1 MCLANLFFMCF
12 KQNMNIQNNNRLNF
26 KSNIHFVSSP
36 NFDKQKFRSYF
47 YCNSKKPLME
57 SMLKG
62 GDIWTPNI
70 RTCSAGGLVDNDGAL
85 GFHFFNSLET
95 IQKVKEDLISIVK
108 KQNCKTKSALLIG
121 GKRITNDSVQLFSTV
136 LDKLKDVV
144 KPSYFKIYKSIY
156 AESDIGYDKHTDSWF
171 INFTNPQDDKNFFI
185 RKDVLTLED
194 LKKSFEE
201 IKIAPQDKLF
211 INGKEVTHNDAPEFF
226 D

>member
-1 MCLANLFFMCF
+1 MNV
-12 KQNMNIQNNNRLNF
+12 QNCNSLNF

-36 NFDKQKFRSYF
+36 NFDKQMFRSYF
-47 YCNSKKPLME
+47 YCSAKKPLME

-62 GDIWTPNI
+62 GDIWTQSI
-70 RTCSAGGLVDNDGAL
+70 RTCSGGGLVDNQGAL

-95 IQKVKEDLISIVK
+95 IQKVKEDLIPIVK

-136 LDKLKDVV
+136 LGKLKNVV

-171 INFTNPQDDKNFFI
+171 INLTNPVDIRNMMA
-185 RKDVLTLED
+185 RKDVLTLNA

>member
-1 MCLANLFFMCF
+1 MNV
-12 KQNMNIQNNNRLNF
+12 QNCNSLNF

-36 NFDKQKFRSYF
+36 KFDKQMFRSYF
-47 YCNSKKPLME
+47 YCSSKKLLMD

-62 GDIWTPNI
+62 GDIWTQSI
-70 RTCSAGGLVDNDGAL
+70 RTCSGGGLVDNQGAL

-95 IQKVKEDLISIVK
+95 IQKVKEDLIPIVK

-121 GKRITNDSVQLFSTV
+121 GKKITNDSVQLFSTV

-171 INFTNPQDDKNFFI
+171 INLTNPVDVRNI
-185 RKDVLTLED
+185 MARKDVLTLNA

>member
-1 MCLANLFFMCF
+1 MNV
-12 KQNMNIQNNNRLNF
+12 QNCNSLNF

-36 NFDKQKFRSYF
+36 KFDKQMFRSYF
-47 YCNSKKPLME
+47 YCSTKKTLMD

-62 GDIWTPNI
+62 GDIWTQSI
-70 RTCSAGGLVDNDGAL
+70 RTCSGGGLVDNQGAL

-95 IQKVKEDLISIVK
+95 IQKVKEDLIPIVK

-171 INFTNPQDDKNFFI
+171 INLTNPVDVRNI
-185 RKDVLTLED
+185 MARKDILTLNA

>member
-1 MCLANLFFMCF
+1 MNV
-12 KQNMNIQNNNRLNF
+12 QNCNSLNF

-36 NFDKQKFRSYF
+36 NFDKQMFRSYF
-47 YCNSKKPLME
+47 YCSTKKPLMD

-62 GDIWTPNI
+62 GDIWTQSI
-70 RTCSAGGLVDNDGAL
+70 RTCSGGGLVDNQGAL

-95 IQKVKEDLISIVK
+95 IQKVKEDLIPIVK

-171 INFTNPQDDKNFFI
+171 INLTNPVDVRNI
-185 RKDVLTLED
+185 MARKEVLTLNA

>member
-1 MCLANLFFMCF
+1 MNV
-12 KQNMNIQNNNRLNF
+12 QNCNSLNF

-36 NFDKQKFRSYF
+36 KFDKQMFRSYF
-47 YCNSKKPLME
+47 YCSSKKPLMD

-62 GDIWTPNI
+62 GDIWTQSI
-70 RTCSAGGLVDNDGAL
+70 RTCSGGGLVDNQGAL

-95 IQKVKEDLISIVK
+95 IQKVKEDLIPIVK

-121 GKRITNDSVQLFSTV
+121 GKKFTNDSVQLFSTV

-171 INFTNPQDDKNFFI
+171 INLTNPVDVRNI
-185 RKDVLTLED
+185 MARKDVLTLNA

>member
-1 MCLANLFFMCF
+1 M
-12 KQNMNIQNNNRLNF
+12 
-26 KSNIHFVSSP
+26 
-36 NFDKQKFRSYF
+36 D
-47 YCNSKKPLME
+47 

-62 GDIWTPNI
+62 GDIWTQSI
-70 RTCSAGGLVDNDGAL
+70 RTCSGGGLVDNQGAL

-95 IQKVKEDLISIVK
+95 IQKVKEDLIPIVT

-171 INFTNPQDDKNFFI
+171 INLTNPVDVRNI
-185 RKDVLTLED
+185 MARKEVLTLNA

>member
-1 MCLANLFFMCF
+1 MNV
-12 KQNMNIQNNNRLNF
+12 QNYNSLNF

-36 NFDKQKFRSYF
+36 NFDKQMFRSYF
-47 YCNSKKPLME
+47 YCSAKKPLMD
-57 SMLKG
+57 SMRKG
-62 GDIWTPNI
+62 ADIWTQSI
-70 RTCSAGGLVDNDGAL
+70 RTCSGGGLVDNQGAL

-95 IQKVKEDLISIVK
+95 IQKVKEDLIPIVK

-171 INFTNPQDDKNFFI
+171 INLTNPVDVRNI
-185 RKDVLTLED
+185 MARKEVLTLNA

>member
-1 MCLANLFFMCF
+1 M
-12 KQNMNIQNNNRLNF
+12 
-26 KSNIHFVSSP
+26 
-36 NFDKQKFRSYF
+36 FRSYF
-47 YCNSKKPLME
+47 YCSTKKTLMD

-62 GDIWTPNI
+62 GDIWTQSI
-70 RTCSAGGLVDNDGAL
+70 RTCSGGGLVDNQGAL

-95 IQKVKEDLISIVK
+95 IQKVKEDLIPIVK

-171 INFTNPQDDKNFFI
+171 INLTNPVDVRNI
-185 RKDVLTLED
+185 MARKEVLTLNA

>member
-1 MCLANLFFMCF
+1 MNV
-12 KQNMNIQNNNRLNF
+12 QNCNSLNF

-36 NFDKQKFRSYF
+36 NFDKQMFRSYF
-47 YCNSKKPLME
+47 YCSSKKPLMD

-62 GDIWTPNI
+62 GDIWTQSI
-70 RTCSAGGLVDNDGAL
+70 RTCSGGGLVDNQGAL

-95 IQKVKEDLISIVK
+95 IQKVKEDLIPIVK

-136 LDKLKDVV
+136 LGKLKDVV

-171 INFTNPQDDKNFFI
+171 INLTNPVDARNI
-185 RKDVLTLED
+185 MARKDVLTLNA

>member
-1 MCLANLFFMCF
+1 MNV
-12 KQNMNIQNNNRLNF
+12 QNCNSLNF

-36 NFDKQKFRSYF
+36 NFDKQMFRSYF
-47 YCNSKKPLME
+47 YCSTKKTLMD

-62 GDIWTPNI
+62 GDIWTQSI
-70 RTCSAGGLVDNDGAL
+70 RTCSGGGLVDNQGAL

-95 IQKVKEDLISIVK
+95 IQKVKEDLIPIVK

-171 INFTNPQDDKNFFI
+171 INLTNPVDVRNI
-185 RKDVLTLED
+185 MARKEVLTLNA

>member
-1 MCLANLFFMCF
+1 MNV
-12 KQNMNIQNNNRLNF
+12 QNCNSLNF

-36 NFDKQKFRSYF
+36 NFDKQMFRSYF
-47 YCNSKKPLME
+47 YCSTKKTLMD

-62 GDIWTPNI
+62 GDIWTQSI
-70 RTCSAGGLVDNDGAL
+70 RTCSGGGLVDNQGAL

-95 IQKVKEDLISIVK
+95 IQKVKEDLIPIVK

-136 LDKLKDVV
+136 LAKLKDVV

-171 INFTNPQDDKNFFI
+171 INLTNPVDVRNI
-185 RKDVLTLED
+185 MARKEVLTLNA

>member
-1 MCLANLFFMCF
+1 MNV
-12 KQNMNIQNNNRLNF
+12 QNCNSLNF

-36 NFDKQKFRSYF
+36 NFDKQMFRSYF
-47 YCNSKKPLME
+47 YCSTKKTLMD

-62 GDIWTPNI
+62 GDIWTQSI
-70 RTCSAGGLVDNDGAL
+70 RTCSGGGLVDNQGAL

-171 INFTNPQDDKNFFI
+171 INLTNPVDVRNI
-185 RKDVLTLED
+185 MARKEVLTLNA

-211 INGKEVTHNDAPEFF
+211 INGKEVTHNDAPDFF

>member
-1 MCLANLFFMCF
+1 MNV
-12 KQNMNIQNNNRLNF
+12 QNCNSLNF

-36 NFDKQKFRSYF
+36 KFDKQMFRSYF
-47 YCNSKKPLME
+47 YCSTKKPLMD

-62 GDIWTPNI
+62 GDIWTQSI
-70 RTCSAGGLVDNDGAL
+70 RTCSGGGLVDNQGAL

-171 INFTNPQDDKNFFI
+171 INLTNPVDVRNI
-185 RKDVLTLED
+185 MARKEVLTLNA

>member
-1 MCLANLFFMCF
+1 MNV
-12 KQNMNIQNNNRLNF
+12 QNCNSLNF

-36 NFDKQKFRSYF
+36 NFDKQMFRSYF
-47 YCNSKKPLME
+47 YCSAKKPLMD

-62 GDIWTPNI
+62 GDIWTQSI
-70 RTCSAGGLVDNDGAL
+70 RTCSGGGLVDNQGAL

-95 IQKVKEDLISIVK
+95 IQKVKEDLIPIVK

-171 INFTNPQDDKNFFI
+171 INLTNPVDVRNI
-185 RKDVLTLED
+185 MARKEVLTLNA

>member
-1 MCLANLFFMCF
+1 MNV
-12 KQNMNIQNNNRLNF
+12 QNCNSLNF

-36 NFDKQKFRSYF
+36 NFDKQMFRSYF
-47 YCNSKKPLME
+47 YCSTKKTLMD

-62 GDIWTPNI
+62 GDIWTQSI
-70 RTCSAGGLVDNDGAL
+70 RTCSGGGLVDNQGAL

-171 INFTNPQDDKNFFI
+171 INLTNPVDVRNI
-185 RKDVLTLED
+185 MARKEVLTLNA

>member
-1 MCLANLFFMCF
+1 MNV
-12 KQNMNIQNNNRLNF
+12 QNCNSLNF

-36 NFDKQKFRSYF
+36 NFDKQMFRSYF
-47 YCNSKKPLME
+47 YCSTKKTLMD

-62 GDIWTPNI
+62 GDIWTQNI
-70 RTCSAGGLVDNDGAL
+70 RTCSGGGLVDNQGAL

-144 KPSYFKIYKSIY
+144 KPSYFKIYKSLY

-171 INFTNPQDDKNFFI
+171 INLTNPVDVRNI
-185 RKDVLTLED
+185 MARKDILTLNA

>member
-1 MCLANLFFMCF
+1 MNV
-12 KQNMNIQNNNRLNF
+12 QNCNSLNF
-26 KSNIHFVSSP
+26 KSNIHLVSSP
-36 NFDKQKFRSYF
+36 KFDKQMFRSYF
-47 YCNSKKPLME
+47 YCSSKKPLMD

-62 GDIWTPNI
+62 GDIWTQSI
-70 RTCSAGGLVDNDGAL
+70 RTCSGGGLVDNQGAL

-95 IQKVKEDLISIVK
+95 IQKVKEDLIPIVK

-121 GKRITNDSVQLFSTV
+121 GKKITNDSVQLFSTV

-171 INFTNPQDDKNFFI
+171 INLTNPVDVRNI
-185 RKDVLTLED
+185 MARKDVLTLNA

-211 INGKEVTHNDAPEFF
+211 INGKEVTHNDVPEFF